1 MMPRVYTLRSLSNLK
16 SSRLKVP
23 FSRFNL
29 SMTGMCGAI
38 SLSLTSQLRFG
49 PEP

>member
-23 FSRFNL
+23 FSRFDL
-29 SMTGMCGAI
+29 SMIGDVRRDI
-38 SLSLTSQLRFG
+38 LVFD
-49 PEP
+49 EPVEVRA